1 MGFYG
6 KEYYCDNFPVEYIL
20 PYSVNQLKVYVNDTD
35 YFMSNLPP
43 LNITTNNKAEWNL
56 KEPYFQSLVGAWI
69 ATYASGVSIE
79 HLTFKPDVPK
89 QITSFMRFHL
99 YFTVRR
105 IRHEFETMSENGIQ
119 YIMNKYKANF
129 LKYHTPK
136 WTWQEVSGY
145 KNEHLG
151 QDVVDMSKF
160 TNIHGVGGVG
170 SIRDLKNVYKKFIP
184 KKSDGLTT
192 QGTELL
198 NQSIESY
205 IYSVIGAQ
213 ARTKQSIY
221 GPRASALDTQKV
233 FRQIVEDSIINYD
246 TSTWINNMNQAITS
260 TNVVLNIAISPT
272 LWLIPSSLI
281 ILEKPIVGYN
291 KLRVSDETMKFGLN
305 KNVNYYGTTN
315 NNPKKIHQD
324 SVITAHLDSL
334 ETTNTAS
341 TASAVS
347 PDRRLL
353 SVATPSSNLQV
364 VLVGSVIGG
373 ISLSKYLL

>member
-6 KEYYCDNFPVEYIL
+6 KEYYWDNFPVEYVL
-20 PYSVNQLKVYVNDTD
+20 SYSINQFKVYVSDTD

-105 IRHEFETMSENGIQ
+105 IMHEFETMSDSEAK

-129 LKYHTPK
+129 LKDHTSK
-136 WTWQEVSGY
+136 WTWQDVSGY

-151 QDVVDMSKF
+151 QGVVDSSKF
-160 TNIHGVGGVG
+160 TNLHGPGVGF
-170 SIRDLKNVYKKFIP
+170 IRDFKNDYKKFIP
-184 KKSDGLTT
+184 KKSDWLTS

-205 IYSVIGAQ
+205 IYSVLGAQ
-213 ARTKQSIY
+213 AKTKQSIY
-221 GPRASALDTQKV
+221 GPRASSLETQNV
-233 FRQIVEDSIINYD
+233 FRQIVEDSNINYD
-246 TSTWINNMNQAITS
+246 ASTWVNNMNQAVTS

-272 LWLIPSSLI
+272 LWLIPSSLT

-291 KLRVSDETMKFGLN
+291 NKLKVSDETMKFGLN
-305 KNVNYYGTTN
+305 KNVNYYGVPHFQ
-315 NNPKKIHQD
+315 PKRHIRIQQ
-324 SVITAHLDSL
+324 
-334 ETTNTAS
+334 
-341 TASAVS
+341 
-347 PDRRLL
+347 RL
-353 SVATPSSNLQV
+353 
-364 VLVGSVIGG
+364 I
-373 ISLSKYLL
+373 

>member
-1 MGFYG
+1 
-6 KEYYCDNFPVEYIL
+6 
-20 PYSVNQLKVYVNDTD
+20 
-35 YFMSNLPP
+35 
-43 LNITTNNKAEWNL
+43 
-56 KEPYFQSLVGAWI
+56 
-69 ATYASGVSIE
+69 
-79 HLTFKPDVPK
+79 
-89 QITSFMRFHL
+89 
-99 YFTVRR
+99 
-105 IRHEFETMSENGIQ
+105 
-119 YIMNKYKANF
+119 MNKYKANF

-205 IYSVIGAQ
+205 IYSVLGAQ

-221 GPRASALDTQKV
+221 GPRASALETQRV
-233 FRQIVEDSIINYD
+233 FRQIVGDSTINYN
-246 TSTWINNMNQAITS
+246 TSTWINNMNKAVTS
-260 TNVVLNIAISPT
+260 TNMVLNIAISPT
-272 LWLIPSSLI
+272 LWLLPSSQI
-281 ILEKPIVGYN
+281 IAEKPTERYNN
-291 KLRVSDETMKFGLN
+291 KLKVSDETMKFRLN
-305 KNVNYYGTTN
+305 KNVNYYGMTN
-315 NNPKKIHQD
+315 NSPKKIYQD
-324 SVITAHLDSL
+324 SVITSHLDSL
-334 ETTNTAS
+334 ETMNKILS
-341 TASAVS
+341 VS

-373 ISLSKYLL
+373 ILLSKYLL